1 MCIVNFHFQDHPMY
15 KLIVVANRDEYYER
29 PTKSAHFWEDEPNIL
44 AGRDLLQK
52 GTWLGISKEGRFA
65 AITNYR
71 DPSMP
76 ETGRYSRG
84 EIIRKY
90 LTRGI
95 EPESFMN
102 KLMKSRTNY
111 GGYNIIF
118 GNQNRLFHYNNIL
131 DESKIIDAGTHSV
144 SNHSL
149 NTPWP
154 KVLKGKSNLQEYVQS
169 HQENVH
175 INDLFQIAAD
185 RSIAKDEELPHTGVG
200 IEMERL
206 LSPLFIKMEN
216 YGTRSS
222 TILLIDKE
230 DQVTFVERTFLDG
243 EFQYDKQY
251 KFSIG
256 L

>member
-1 MCIVNFHFQDHPMY
+1 MCIVNFHFHKHPIY

-29 PTKSAHFWEDEPNIL
+29 PTKSACFWEDELNIL

-52 GTWLGISKEGRFA
+52 GTWLGISREGKFA

-71 DPSMP
+71 DPSLP

-84 EIIRKY
+84 EIIRNY
-90 LTRGI
+90 LTRDI
-95 EPESFMN
+95 DSEIFIKHLIKN
-102 KLMKSRTNY
+102 RANY

-118 GNQNRLFHYNNIL
+118 GNQNQLFHYNNIL
-131 DESKIIDAGTHSV
+131 NESNVIDTGTHSV

-154 KVLKGKSNLQEYVQS
+154 KVVKGKSKLQDYVQS
-169 HQENVH
+169 HQEKVH
-175 INDLFQIAAD
+175 IDDLFQIVAD
-185 RSIAKDEELPHTGVG
+185 RSIAKDAELPHTGVG
-200 IEMERL
+200 LRMERL
-206 LSPLFIKMEN
+206 LSPLFVKMEN

-222 TILLIDKE
+222 TILLIDKK
-230 DQVTFVERTFLDG
+230 DQVTYVERTFLDG

-251 KFSIG
+251 KFSIES
-256 L
+256 

>member
-44 AGRDLLQK
+44 AGRDLQQK

-90 LTRGI
+90 LTRDI

-102 KLMKSRTNY
+102 KLSKSRTNY

-118 GNQNRLFHYNNIL
+118 GDQNRLFHYNNIL
-131 DESKIIDAGTHSV
+131 DESKIIDVGTHSV

-154 KVLKGKSNLQEYVQS
+154 KVLKGKNNLQEYVQS
-169 HQENVH
+169 HQEKVH
-175 INDLFQIAAD
+175 IDDLFQIVAD
-185 RSIAKDEELPHTGVG
+185 RSMAKDAELPHTGVG

-216 YGTRSS
+216 YGTMSS

-243 EFQYDKQY
+243 EFQYDEQY